1 MKIWNVISGVAST
14 LFVASILT
22 FGLSTEI
29 ASAHKGGDHDDCA
42 GPHKNDPGCTPVST
56 GEISIASVGKWHGRA
71 ARDYAIL
78 IDATYTEIS
87 SNGFGKKLA
96 KAKANADFLKLC
108 TDYRVLI
115 FEWDSPNIKNLE
127 WGDLESYMACGG
139 HIIWEDTTNIVKLHN
154 SLTVTIIN
162 HDGSAPSPI
171 EVDFWGSCATDT
183 PSLCNSSVND
193 FDPIPPIRPPDPSSD
208 TSFFLVNS
216 HIEFTTILPFGLN
229 PYLIQASESQVI
241 GVYGD
246 FTSNGGGCIVMTGPD
261 NNFHGDETFAVENE
275 ELFTLRD
282 AHRNM
287 HALLF
292 HQLDWLLDDDP
303 TGCSPAP

>member
-171 EVDFWGSCATDT
+171 EVDFWGPCAAATS
-183 PSLCNSSVND
+183 SLCND
-193 FDPIPPIRPPDPSSD
+193 FDPIPPIPPPDPSSD
-208 TSFFLVNS
+208 SSFYLVNS
-216 HIEFTTILPFGLN
+216 HIEFAGFTGLELN
-229 PYLIQASESQVI
+229 AYLKQASESQVI
-241 GVYGD
+241 GVYGV
-246 FTSNGGGCIVMTGPD
+246 FTNTTDNKVGCIVMTGPD
-261 NNFHGDETFAVENE
+261 NNFHGDAGFAVENPA
-275 ELFTLRD
+275 LFNLRD
-282 AHRNM
+282 AHKNM

-292 HQLDWLLDDDP
+292 HQLDWLLHSTECNP
-303 TGCSPAP
+303 T